1 MIFILTKRFFVSGK
15 KDRRIEKSCK
25 LFYFFDRNLPW
36 TKAKWRKNRSDADPG
51 SIIDSNEQKE
61 IGASRVLVS
70 LLETGSILRD
80 VFPETV
86 DDAALWPV
94 DRAND
99 RRKILF
105 FSLFPF
111 SPYFFLLLLLS
122 FFLSFFFFFRHL
134 SILCKLSK
142 VCSRRTR
149 GSSILESADRYI
161 SSFPFVT
168 SFDSLIQYRFSI
180 ASQRISLEGR
190 RIRNSLFSRWKISL
204 SLSFI
209 PIINDRNVFAD
220 LWNKFKLLKLSWLA
234 KRTDLSIFKLIE
246 LSNIFPLSISNIPP
260 RFLYSRQNMKEKKE
274 FQLKVSWY
282 ETSSSI

>member
-111 SPYFFLLLLLS
+111 SPS
-122 FFLSFFFFFRHL
+122 FFLFFFSASLDPLQALESVLASNSRL
-134 SILCKLSK
+134 EYLGERGSVYILLPVRYVVRLVNSVSILDRVPKNFP
-142 VCSRRTR
+142 R
-149 GSSILESADRYI
+149 G
-161 SSFPFVT
+161 P
-168 SFDSLIQYRFSI
+168 
-180 ASQRISLEGR
+180 
-190 RIRNSLFSRWKISL
+190 
-204 SLSFI
+204 
-209 PIINDRNVFAD
+209 
-220 LWNKFKLLKLSWLA
+220 
-234 KRTDLSIFKLIE
+234 
-246 LSNIFPLSISNIPP
+246 SNP
-260 RFLYSRQNMKEKKE
+260 Q
-274 FQLKVSWY
+274 
-282 ETSSSI
+282 